1 MEETQKYQQL
11 KKNSIISVLSL
22 FFQSGYTA
30 LLGLVANLVVTIL
43 LSPEIF
49 GMYITVLSVISVL
62 NYFSD
67 IGLAASLI
75 QKKEATDR
83 DFTTT
88 FTTQQIMTV
97 SIVSIGYLLTGT
109 VMAFYKLPPEGQYLY
124 WALLLGFFL
133 SSLKTIPSIF
143 LERKVKFQR
152 IVLVQVVEGTVFY
165 VTIVVCA
172 LLHLG
177 LTSFTVAVLL
187 RAVVGVILIYILSP
201 WKPAFGISK
210 DSLHSL
216 LRFGV
221 PFQASSFLALF
232 KDDLIMLFL
241 GKAVGFEGVGYIGWA
256 KKWAEAPIRII
267 MDNITKVLFPVIS
280 RLQNDKEKVG
290 HLIEKILFFQTAL
303 LAPTIFG
310 LALTMDHI
318 VYLIPKYAKWT
329 PALPLLYLF
338 CISAF
343 LASFSSPLLNLVNAL
358 GKVKISLIF
367 MIVWTVATWILTPT
381 LTYFYT
387 YFGFPITV
395 AVISISSVVV
405 VTVAKKYIAF
415 QFLRAVGKPII
426 SAIAMVGVITIIKWV
441 VPDHAVALGLSII
454 LGGVT
459 YLGMLYFGFG
469 VNMIREVRNLFIRST

>member
-1 MEETQKYQQL
+1 MEEAQKYQQL
-11 KKNSIISVLSL
+11 KKNSIVSVISL

-75 QKKEATDR
+75 QKKEATDN

-88 FTTQQIMTV
+88 FTIQQGMTV
-97 SIVSIGYLLTGT
+97 SIVGIGYLLTET
-109 VMAFYKLPPEGQYLY
+109 VMTFYKLPPEGQYLY

-165 VTIVVCA
+165 TAIIICA
-172 LLHLG
+172 LAHLG
-177 LTSFTVAVLL
+177 LTSFTIAVLL
-187 RAVVGVILIYILSP
+187 RAVTGVILIYILSP
-201 WKPAFGISK
+201 WKPSFGISK
-210 DSLHSL
+210 NSLHSL

-241 GKAVGFEGVGYIGWA
+241 GKVVGFEGVGYIGWA

-280 RLQNDKEKVG
+280 RLQNDKEKIA

-338 CISAF
+338 CVSAF
-343 LASFSSPLLNLVNAL
+343 LASFSSPLLNLLNAL
-358 GKVKISLIF
+358 GRVKISLIF
-367 MIVWTVATWILTPT
+367 MIVWTVTTWILTPV
-381 LTYFYT
+381 LTYLYA
-387 YFGFPITV
+387 YYGFPITV
-395 AVISISSVVV
+395 AFISVSSVVV
-405 VTVAKKYIAF
+405 VSVAKQCVHF
-415 QFLRAVGKPII
+415 QFFRAVGKPLI
-426 SAIAMVGVITIIKWV
+426 SAVAMAGVVWIVKWTV
-441 VPDHAVALGLSII
+441 YDHAVALSLSVL
-454 LGGVT
+454 LGGIT

-469 VNMIREVRNLFIRST
+469 VNMVKEVRNIFIRS

>member
-1 MEETQKYQQL
+1 MEEAQKYQQL
-11 KKNSIISVLSL
+11 KKNSIVSVISL

-75 QKKEATDR
+75 QKKEATDN

-88 FTTQQIMTV
+88 FTIQQGMTL
-97 SIVSIGYLLTGT
+97 SIVGIGYLLTET
-109 VMAFYKLPPEGQYLY
+109 VMTFYKLPPEGQYLY

-165 VTIVVCA
+165 AAIIICA
-172 LLHLG
+172 LAHLG
-177 LTSFTVAVLL
+177 LTSFTIAVLL
-187 RAVVGVILIYILSP
+187 RAVTGVILIYILSP
-201 WKPAFGISK
+201 WIPSFGISK
-210 DSLHSL
+210 NSLHSL

-241 GKAVGFEGVGYIGWA
+241 GKVVGFEGVGYIGWA

-280 RLQNDKEKVG
+280 RLQNDKDKIA

-338 CISAF
+338 CVSAF
-343 LASFSSPLLNLVNAL
+343 LASFSSPLLNLLNAL

-367 MIVWTVATWILTPT
+367 MIVWTIATWILTPV
-381 LTYFYT
+381 LTYLYA
-387 YFGFPITV
+387 YYGFPITV
-395 AVISISSVVV
+395 AFISVSSVVV
-405 VTVAKKYIAF
+405 VSVAKQFVHF
-415 QFLRAVGKPII
+415 QFFRAVGKPLI
-426 SAIAMVGVITIIKWV
+426 SAVAMAGVVWIIKWT
-441 VPDHAVALGLSII
+441 VPNHTVALGLSVV
-454 LGGVT
+454 LGSFT
-459 YLGMLYFGFG
+459 YLGMLYLGFG
-469 VNMIREVRNLFIRST
+469 VNMVKEVRNIFIRS